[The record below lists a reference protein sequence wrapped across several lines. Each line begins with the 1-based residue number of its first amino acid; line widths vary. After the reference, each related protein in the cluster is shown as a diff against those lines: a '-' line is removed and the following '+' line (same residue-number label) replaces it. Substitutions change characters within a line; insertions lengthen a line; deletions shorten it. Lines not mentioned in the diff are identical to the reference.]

1 MIKILATILTSA
13 LMITGCFL
21 ASKQKTKVTVVN
33 ATTEKGKV
41 SFALFDEVTFI
52 KTPLEAKSEKL

>member
-1 MIKILATILTSA
+1 
-13 LMITGCFL
+13 MITGCFL